1 MEGAGVSDSPA
12 SPPPPVHPLVA
23 PLAYLLGKWRGE
35 GEGGYPTINSFR
47 YGEELVFSH
56 SGKPMISYSQKT
68 WKLASGEPMH
78 AESGYW
84 RPRPDGSIE
93 VVIAQS
99 TGLVEVQKGSYD
111 AENKIVTLKSE
122 LVGNASKV
130 KDITRVFTVTNG
142 ELSYVVQMAT
152 QLTSL
157 QPHLKAL
164 LKKL

>member
-1 MEGAGVSDSPA
+1 MEGLAGGSDSPA
-12 SPPPPVHPLVA
+12 RPPPPVHPLVV
-23 PLAYLLGKWRGE
+23 PLSYLLGKWRGE
-35 GEGGYPTINSFR
+35 GEGGYPTINSFS

-56 SGKPMISYSQKT
+56 SGKPVISYSQKT

-84 RPRPDGSIE
+84 RPRPDGSID

-130 KDITRVFTVTNG
+130 YI
-142 ELSYVVQMAT
+142 
-152 QLTSL
+152 SL
-157 QPHLKAL
+157 
-164 LKKL
+164 